1 MNRAQATAELVLPA
15 HCEAARILLAEPTE
29 ILQAH
34 RRYQMNDREKYR
46 MSREDPR
53 AQAKPGG
60 RKRTEKVLERER
72 QVREKVL
79 KFLRHN
85 AGKRFTFTELCSHTG
100 VQNTKPYRRT
110 VFEMGEQGLV
120 STDLVGWGRRF
131 WMEKGK

>member
-29 ILQAH
+29 ILQVH
-34 RRYQMNDREKYR
+34 RRYAMHDSQKRKLAA
-46 MSREDPR
+46 EDPR
-53 AQAKPGG
+53 HQAKPGG
-60 RKRTEKVLERER
+60 RKRTAKVLERER

-85 AGKRFTFTELCSHTG
+85 ACKRFTFTELCSHTG

-110 VFEMGEQGLV
+110 VFEMGDAGLV